1 MLKAISRL
9 SVDCAD
15 FGEAAFL
22 EVKFP
27 FFGRFFAPLFSL
39 AFFGAAFSDSVGLV
53 SLSMNGNRPELW
65 FFVYNK
71 GVNAALKRQ
80 GDCFW
85 PDSLYLIGMYRL
97 FVPVKKTKQKDG

>member
-39 AFFGAAFSDSVGLV
+39 AFFGTAFSDSVGLV

-65 FFVYNK
+65 FFVWYTDL
-71 GVNAALKRQ
+71 GGPLSDAE
-80 GDCFW
+80 
-85 PDSLYLIGMYRL
+85 IEE
-97 FVPVKKTKQKDG
+97 FVATMNHASCVREIHDDRCP